1 MMRQSCRT
9 NIARRL
15 PLRSLAAA
23 GAVFVAALF
32 VSGRGLLPGAV
43 RINATGGKV
52 KQIPHD
58 GQSAPQVFPEVKWIA
73 INSQG
78 FGGAVMS
85 FDCAAFQ
92 STLDSRS
99 KVDVQLDLRVI
110 RAPGDADWQVAK
122 PTDLSNV
129 NAGDSGA
136 DVMASTTDRGNA
148 QFGVV
153 VTFVNHDAS
162 MLISGDYETTLVGT
176 ITEL

>member
-1 MMRQSCRT
+1 M
-9 NIARRL
+9 
-15 PLRSLAAA
+15 PLRPLAAA
-23 GAVFVAALF
+23 AAVFVAVLF
-32 VSGRGLLPGAV
+32 FVAHAPLPAAA

-52 KQIPHD
+52 KQIAHD

-85 FDCAAFQ
+85 FDCAAFE

-99 KVDVQLDLRVI
+99 RVDVQLDLRVI

-122 PTDLSNV
+122 ASDLSNV
-129 NAGDSGA
+129 AAGDNGVN
-136 DVMASTTDRGNA
+136 VMAATSDRGNA